1 MKGWKE
7 DGDTLV
13 REVQLHD
20 YDEALDFLEGLSERA
35 VDWSGRRPDAFIR
48 YGLVRLE
55 ISNRHN
61 LGITEAERRLA
72 TKVSAALE
80 AQAGEEGR

>member
-1 MKGWKE
+1 MSDWAE
-7 DGDTLV
+7 QDGTLV

-20 YDEALDFLEGLSERA
+20 FDEALDFLERLSRRA
-35 VDWSGRRPDAFIR
+35 VDWSGRRPDVFIR
-48 YGLVRLE
+48 YGFVRLT

-72 TKVSAALE
+72 AKVDAALE
-80 AQAGEEGR
+80 PAARR